1 MAKAGIVYV
10 GTDNGLVTF
19 SDPGGI
25 GRWRRVGHSLEG
37 LSIRAILASEA
48 LILTVA
54 DASGATRRTEDGG
67 QTWGPASA
75 EDTELLTALLGAAG
89 PLVATAQG
97 LGQWRGDHAPAPG
110 AKALALL
117 SGKQEVL
124 IAAIAGG
131 TVLMRSEDG
140 GASWE
145 QATTSAPL
153 AGNVTIITP
162 ASYHMDM
169 AWAGTDAGQLL
180 RSDDR
185 GRAWTVVAA
194 GEAPIRALAVE
205 RLI

>member
-19 SDPGGI
+19 SDPGGT
-25 GRWRRVGHSLEG
+25 GRWRRVGQSLEG
-37 LSIRAILASEA
+37 LPIRAILASEA

-54 DASGATRRTEDGG
+54 DASGAAQRTEDGG
-67 QTWGPASA
+67 QTWGPASG
-75 EDTELLTALLGAAG
+75 EDTELLAALIGATG

-97 LGQWRGDHAPAPG
+97 LGQWRGSHAPAPG

-140 GASWE
+140 GASWQ

-153 AGNVTIITP
+153 EGNVTIIAP

-185 GRAWTVVAA
+185 GRTWAVVAA